1 VRTVDT
7 KGQPCPAPIIATKKA
22 LREAKDGETIVV
34 LTDSRTSL
42 NNLTRF
48 LKDNKAQFSIEESN
62 GVWTLTITGKYEST
76 GITDAEAYCAV
87 DIPHFSKSN
96 LVIAFT
102 SDKMGE
108 GNDELG
114 RLLMANFVKAIKDLD
129 ELPSKMVFY
138 NKGVELGKD
147 DSPVIEHLREL
158 ERMGVE
164 LFLCATCAKFYS
176 LEEKIHIG
184 QLSNMFEIVQIM
196 ASAGNVIKP

>member
-1 VRTVDT
+1 MHTVDT

-22 LREAKDGETIVV
+22 LREAKDGETIMV

-48 LKDNKAQFSIEESN
+48 LKDNKAQFSVDEAG
-62 GVWTLTITGKYEST
+62 GVWTLTITGKS
-76 GITDAEAYCAV
+76 GDIALTDAETYCAV
-87 DIPHFSKSN
+87 DIPHFSQGDF
-96 LVIAFT
+96 VIAFT

-108 GNDELG
+108 GNDDLG

-129 ELPSKMVFY
+129 ELPAKMVFY

-158 ERMGVE
+158 ERMGVQ

-176 LEEKIHIG
+176 LDEKIHIG

-196 ASAGNVIKP
+196 ASSGNVIKP

>member
-7 KGQPCPAPIIATKKA
+7 KGQPCPVPIIATKKA

-129 ELPSKMVFY
+129 E
-138 NKGVELGKD
+138 
-147 DSPVIEHLREL
+147 
-158 ERMGVE
+158 
-164 LFLCATCAKFYS
+164 
-176 LEEKIHIG
+176 
-184 QLSNMFEIVQIM
+184 
-196 ASAGNVIKP
+196 